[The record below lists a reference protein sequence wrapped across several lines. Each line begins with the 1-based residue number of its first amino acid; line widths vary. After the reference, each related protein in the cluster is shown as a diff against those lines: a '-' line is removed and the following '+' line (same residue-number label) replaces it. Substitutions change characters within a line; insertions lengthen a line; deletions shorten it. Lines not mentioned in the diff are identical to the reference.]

1 MGPEKK
7 KYYTPYEMSTIIE
20 RMIALNTITDARDYG
35 VGEKFHS
42 VEVHI
47 LSYIAEKPGITV
59 TELAYDWDRTKG
71 AISQIIKKLEK
82 KGLIYREKE
91 PGNKK
96 KTGLYATENGE
107 QLNAA
112 HQEYDTRNYEGF
124 LEIVKKYY
132 SEEEIQ
138 NAFSFMETWIKL
150 SMEWDPQ

>member
-59 TELAYDWDRTKG
+59 TELAYDWNRTKG
-71 AISQIIKKLEK
+71 HSQIIKNWRR
-82 KGLIYREKE
+82 KGS
-91 PGNKK
+91 
-96 KTGLYATENGE
+96 
-107 QLNAA
+107 
-112 HQEYDTRNYEGF
+112 F
-124 LEIVKKYY
+124 IVKRNRGIRKKPACTQQKMGNNLMRR
-132 SEEEIQ
+132 IR
-138 NAFSFMETWIKL
+138 NMIPVTMKGF
-150 SMEWDPQ
+150 